1 MRTILHSDLNNFY
14 ASVECQ
20 DNREL
25 QNKPVAVVGDAELR
39 HGIVLAKNN
48 IAKRIGIQTGEALW
62 QAKLKCP
69 DIVFVPARFE
79 KYIRVSQHVRDIY
92 IDYTNQVEPFGLDE
106 CWLDVGGSAA
116 LFGGGRTIA
125 DELRR
130 RIRRELGL
138 TISVG
143 VSFNKVFAKLGS
155 DLKKPDATTVITPEN
170 YRQVVW
176 QLPVSEL
183 LYVGRATAAKC
194 RRVGIYTIGDLA
206 GADMHLL
213 YKLFGKNGIMLWSFA
228 NGQDTSR
235 VSDYPALPP
244 MKTIGNS
251 TTAPRDLVDDADVRI
266 TLLALCESV
275 GARLREQHCVCST
288 VQLGI
293 RDFELYAFE
302 RQEKLKTPSSNTR
315 DLWNLSF
322 ALYKRHHLPGKPI
335 RSLSVRA
342 CGLSPAGES
351 VQLSLFPDQAKAQAL
366 ADIDRSIDQIREK
379 YGYRSIQRGVMLCD
393 PKLNLDAKGEHTI
406 HPVGFLGTL

>member
-1 MRTILHSDLNNFY
+1 M
-14 ASVECQ
+14 
-20 DNREL
+20 
-25 QNKPVAVVGDAELR
+25 
-39 HGIVLAKNN
+39 
-48 IAKRIGIQTGEALW
+48 
-62 QAKLKCP
+62 
-69 DIVFVPARFE
+69 
-79 KYIRVSQHVRDIY
+79 
-92 IDYTNQVEPFGLDE
+92 
-106 CWLDVGGSAA
+106 
-116 LFGGGRTIA
+116 
-125 DELRR
+125 
-130 RIRRELGL
+130 
-138 TISVG
+138 
-143 VSFNKVFAKLGS
+143 
-155 DLKKPDATTVITPEN
+155 
-170 YRQVVW
+170 
-176 QLPVSEL
+176 
-183 LYVGRATAAKC
+183 
-194 RRVGIYTIGDLA
+194 
-206 GADMHLL
+206 
-213 YKLFGKNGIMLWSFA
+213 
-228 NGQDTSR
+228 
-235 VSDYPALPP
+235 
-244 MKTIGNS
+244 
-251 TTAPRDLVDDADVRI
+251 RI